1 MTLEEMKARLAE
13 AQDALRA
20 IHEGAGDSALS
31 EERQTE
37 WNDLTAEV
45 SQLRSDIKAIEE
57 RQAAVRELGERK
69 VTEAPAVHVKQ
80 DEREAFDLDEIRRM
94 SYAGDAFLN
103 KVTDQA
109 KRAIENVEYGTR
121 NKEEAQEQAERMLLD
136 VDNSSRDLAKR
147 MLLT

>member
-69 VTEAPAVHVKQ
+69 VTEAPAVHVKK
-80 DEREAFDLDEIRRM
+80 DEREAVDM
-94 SYAGDAFLN
+94 
-103 KVTDQA
+103 
-109 KRAIENVEYGTR
+109 
-121 NKEEAQEQAERMLLD
+121 EE
-136 VDNSSRDLAKR
+136 SRSEEHKSELQ
-147 MLLT
+147 